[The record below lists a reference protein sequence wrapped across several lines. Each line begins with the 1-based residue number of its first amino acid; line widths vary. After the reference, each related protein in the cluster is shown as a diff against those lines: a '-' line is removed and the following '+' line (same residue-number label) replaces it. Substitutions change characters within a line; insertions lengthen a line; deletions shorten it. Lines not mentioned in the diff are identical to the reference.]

1 MTRKFIYLQKFSEK
15 WNKLNLTEDDLVPLE
30 EYLLGNPKAGV
41 AVKGT
46 DGLRKLRWKLP
57 NIGKRGGIRIA
68 YIDVVISE
76 KVYMLDLFPKGEKDN
91 YTNAEINILK
101 NLVNELKKESK
112 RGK

>member
-15 WNKLNLTEDDLVPLE
+15 WDKLNLTDNDLVPLE
-30 EYLLGNPKAGV
+30 EYLLENPKAGESV
-41 AVKGT
+41 RGT
-46 DGLRKLRWKLP
+46 NGLRKLRWKLP
-57 NIGKRGGIRIA
+57 NTGKSGGVRVA

-76 KVYMLDLFPKGEKDN
+76 KIYMLDLFPKSEKDN

-112 RGK
+112 